1 MPPAAHTLRNSSH
14 YMRALHSDT
23 LMASSPPPSRKRI
36 LVVDDNRD
44 SADSLALLLRNEGY
58 DVDVAYGGAEAIR
71 LADANRPGV
80 VLLDIQMPKLSGYDI
95 VRELRRYERAPRPL
109 LIAVSAWG
117 QESDKLAARHAG
129 FDHHLT
135 KPVEPDALL
144 ALLAKVP

>member
-1 MPPAAHTLRNSSH
+1 MVANPP
-14 YMRALHSDT
+14 
-23 LMASSPPPSRKRI
+23 KRI

-44 SADSLALLLRNEGY
+44 AADSLALLLRGEGY
-58 DVDVAYGGAEAIR
+58 LVETAYEGSEAIR
-71 LADANRPGV
+71 LADASRPNI

-117 QESDKLAARHAG
+117 QESDRLAAKQAG

-135 KPVEPDALL
+135 KPVDPAGLLELL
-144 ALLAKVP
+144 ARA